1 MADVPHAELNRILWQ
16 ARKKAQ
22 IKQQRLVRQFMAGE
36 IAVLPGELHE
46 LATKEAMERAYLLG
60 LKASVPIDAA
70 PAQIEEVA

>member
-36 IAVLPGELHE
+36 ITVLPGEYYE
-46 LATKEAMERAYLLG
+46 RATTEAMERAYLLG
-60 LKASVPIDAA
+60 LKASATIDAA
-70 PAQIEEVA
+70 PAQIEEGA